1 MNNKNKIIHFQTKN
15 ILKKQPLSHF
25 QTPLLFYIIIII
37 IEKEKRN
44 CNGIPL
50 ATTWR

>member
-1 MNNKNKIIHFQTKN
+1 MNNENKIIYFWTN
-15 ILKKQPLSHF
+15 NTLKTQPLSRF
-25 QTPLLFYIIIII
+25 QTPQLFFLIII

-50 ATTWR
+50 ATT